1 MSETKSKKTATIE
14 GKVLPDG
21 VKVPQDRKPKDE
33 PKPETLTAYVR
44 GREWSVPADALDDFE
59 LLDDL
64 NALEQKGDATRLPA
78 VLRRLLGEQWRDAM
92 DVMRNT
98 ETGRVSIEA
107 GSEFV
112 MDVMGALNPNS

>member
-1 MSETKSKKTATIE
+1 MSKKKSRTAVTLAIPE
-14 GKVLPDG
+14 GAKA
-21 VKVPQDRKPKDE
+21 PQDRKPKAE
-33 PKPETLTAYVR
+33 SKPETLTGHVR
-44 GREWSVPADALDDFE
+44 GRDWTVLTEALDDFE

-92 DVMRNT
+92 DAMRNT
-98 ETGRVSIEA
+98 ETGRVSVEA

-112 MDVMGALNPNS
+112 MDLMGALNPNS

>member
-1 MSETKSKKTATIE
+1 MSDTKTKALAPKAA
-14 GKVLPDG
+14 KQ
-21 VKVPQDRKPKDE
+21 PQDHKPKAE
-33 PKPETLTAYVR
+33 SKPETLTGHVR
-44 GREWSVPADALDDFE
+44 GRDWTVLTEALDDFE

-64 NALEQKGDATRLPA
+64 NALEQKGDPTRLPS

-92 DVMRNT
+92 DAMRNT

-112 MDVMGALNPNS
+112 MDLMGALNPNS

>member
-1 MSETKSKKTATIE
+1 MSDTKTKALAPKAA
-14 GKVLPDG
+14 KQ
-21 VKVPQDRKPKDE
+21 PQDHKPKAE

-44 GREWSVPADALDDFE
+44 GREWSVPSDALDDFE

-112 MDVMGALNPNS
+112 MDLMGALNPNS